1 MHGVISSVQF
11 KGGIVVCSIAMCWT
25 DLWQTSLYLKEVT
38 FFWAAHQFFVLIAIV
53 STSVRV
59 IKTVQ
64 EGNGDV
70 EIEQLVMR
78 DV

>member
-1 MHGVISSVQF
+1 MYEGSHVF
-11 KGGIVVCSIAMCWT
+11 R
-25 DLWQTSLYLKEVT
+25 
-38 FFWAAHQFFVLIAIV
+38 AAHQFFVLIAIV

-70 EIEQLVMR
+70 KIKQLVMR
-78 DV
+78 DA